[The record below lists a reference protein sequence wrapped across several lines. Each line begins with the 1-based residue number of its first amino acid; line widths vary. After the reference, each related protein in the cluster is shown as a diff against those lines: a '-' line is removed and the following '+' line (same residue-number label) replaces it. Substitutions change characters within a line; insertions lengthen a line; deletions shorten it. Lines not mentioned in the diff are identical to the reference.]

1 MALEEMDRK
10 RLKQIIKTRS
20 YRTDNITLASG
31 KRSNYYFDLKPSM
44 LDPMGSTLIGDALF
58 NVVKSYDVDFV
69 GGLEIGAIPL
79 TTLVVAK
86 SQLTDNSV
94 NGFIVRKQPKD
105 HGTQNRIE
113 GLTLDE
119 SLSGK
124 RVAVLEDV
132 TTTGLSANSVVEN
145 LQNIGAKVVV
155 VVSVLDRQDGAK
167 ELFNAQG
174 IAFESIFTGT
184 DFAEHPVVDSA
195 HNLFDQWWNFWSFK

>member
-1 MALEEMDRK
+1 MALGEMDLN

-20 YRTDNITLASG
+20 YRTGNVTLASG
-31 KRSNYYFDLKPSM
+31 KTSNYYFDMKPTM
-44 LDPMGSTLIGDALF
+44 LDPIGSTLLGDALF
-58 NVVKSYDVDFV
+58 SVVKRYDVDYV

-124 RVAVLEDV
+124 RVAILEDV
-132 TTTGLSANSVVEN
+132 TTTGKSANTVVEN
-145 LQNIGAKVVV
+145 LQNLGAKVVV
-155 VVSVLDRQDGAK
+155 VVSVLDRRNGAR
-167 ELFNAQG
+167 ELFNDQG
-174 IAFESIFTGT
+174 IAFETL
-184 DFAEHPVVDSA
+184 FAESDFVKEPVPDPA
-195 HNLFDQWWNFWSFK
+195 YNLFDQWWSFWGFK